1 MPTAPAPSPGPL
13 GALGTLGLVLAVAVV
28 LLVAIVALNNRL
40 ARLRVAVDAAWAEVA
55 TQLQRRH
62 DLVPLLVET
71 VRGYAAHE
79 TEALEAVTSARAD
92 ALASDRVGRVVET
105 EEALTA
111 AMDALFARAEAYP
124 DLRAD
129 ERFRALSA
137 ELADTEGRISF
148 ARGFANDRVARYRE
162 AIHTLPGIMVAR
174 AFGFDDRPSFV
185 AGEEARWSPRSI
197 PS

>member
-1 MPTAPAPSPGPL
+1 MPSAPAASPGAL
-13 GALGTLGLVLAVAVV
+13 GALGTVGLVLAVGVV
-28 LLVAIVALNNRL
+28 LLVAIVAVNNRL
-40 ARLRVAVDAAWAEVA
+40 VRLRVAVDAAWAEVA

-79 TEALEAVTSARAD
+79 SEALEAVTAARAD

-105 EEALTA
+105 EEALTR

-137 ELADTEGRISF
+137 ELADTEGRIAF
-148 ARGFANDRVARYRE
+148 VRGFANDRVARYRE
-162 AIHTLPGIMVAR
+162 AIHTLPGVLIAR

-185 AGEEARWSPRSI
+185 AGEEARWAPRVAS
-197 PS
+197 S